1 MTGTIRLTW
10 INHKYTKYTVITMMK
25 RITSTISD
33 VRGELFGFSIITI
46 ILFHYFENA
55 EAAGF
60 GGAASVITK
69 IYNLALG
76 SSGVEIFLFLSGMGL
91 FYSLSGDL
99 RLSEFYRKRLT
110 RILPA
115 YLVLGGAGWLILDIL
130 LQKTGWLR
138 FLLDFST
145 LSFWTEGERM
155 VWYISLI
162 LILYLFF
169 PLLYRM
175 VAIPDRRLAGAL
187 TVALTAA
194 VMAGCLALYGC
205 SFAVYDRIE
214 IALWRVVPFI
224 LGAWCGR
231 KVRSG
236 QSFSAEAVI
245 LCGMGIAGIL
255 LTAVTKWRSDFLWGV
270 FSLRLGTLFY
280 PFAVMFAVAAVLS
293 KCGGSRFLRFVGS
306 ISLELYLSH
315 VIIRAI
321 LNEVGMKTCYPQYY
335 LLCIAL
341 SVALS
346 VAANRLFARRR

>member
-46 ILFHYFENA
+46 ILFHYFENL

-91 FYSLSGDL
+91 FYSLSGDP

-130 LQKTGWLR
+130 LRKTGWLR

-162 LILYLFF
+162 LILYLIF

-224 LGAWCGR
+224 LGAWYGR
-231 KVRSG
+231 KARSG

-245 LCGMGIAGIL
+245 LCGMGVTGIL
-255 LTAVTKWRSDFLWGV
+255 LAAVTKWRSDFLWGV

>member
-1 MTGTIRLTW
+1 MISQLTTISIDTDE
-10 INHKYTKYTVITMMK
+10 YTRYKVITMMK
-25 RITSTISD
+25 HITSKLSD

-46 ILFHYFENA
+46 ILFHFCEDV
-55 EAAGF
+55 EKAGF
-60 GGAASVITK
+60 GSVASVMTI

-91 FYSLSGDL
+91 FYSLSANP
-99 RLSEFYRKRLT
+99 RLSDFYRKRLT

-115 YLVLGGAGWLILDIL
+115 YLVFGGIGWLVLDIL
-130 LQKTGWLR
+130 LRKTGWLQ

-145 LSFWTEGERM
+145 ISFWTEGNRL

-162 LILYLFF
+162 LILYLLF

-175 VAIPDRRLAGAL
+175 ISIPNGRRAATL
-187 TVALTAA
+187 TAVLTAA
-194 VMAGCLALYGC
+194 VMPGCLALH
-205 SFAVYDRIE
+205 FLFPTVYDHIE

-224 LGAWCGR
+224 LGAWYGR
-231 KVRSG
+231 KARNG
-236 QSFSAEAVI
+236 QSFTTEAVL
-245 LCGMGIAGIL
+245 LCVMGVVGML
-255 LTAVTKWRSDFLWGV
+255 LSAVTKYDPDFLWGV

-280 PFAVMFAVAAVLS
+280 PFVVMFIADAVLS
-293 KCGGSRFLRFVGS
+293 KCGGCRFLRFVGA

-321 LNEVGMKTCYPQYY
+321 MNEIGLQTCYPQYF

-341 SVALS
+341 AFALS
-346 VAANRLFARRR
+346 VAVHRLFARR